1 MKRDIVRFL
10 RSKNMTEATRRTIGE
25 MSTDARIL
33 YDVLVSRM
41 VKGSEDF
48 VPYADL
54 TKAIGGRNVQ
64 NRARGLLCTARKNV
78 ERDYNLLL
86 ESVRSE
92 GVKKVQVLSGV
103 VEGTVRHIGR
113 MSRRTVSRVVN
124 AAADRDMS
132 NDERVEVG
140 VQLSLLGAIQQFTRP
155 KARKLL
161 EGKVKANESKE
172 LPTADTIRLF
182 AEKARLQPS
191 SEVCAK

>member
-1 MKRDIVRFL
+1 
-10 RSKNMTEATRRTIGE
+10 MTEATRRTIGE

-41 VKGSEDF
+41 VKGGEDF
-48 VPYADL
+48 VSYADL

-64 NRARGLLCTARKNV
+64 NGARGLLCTARKNI

-92 GVKKVQVLSGV
+92 GVKKVEVLSGV

-172 LPTADTIRLF
+172 LSTADTIRLF

-191 SEVCAK
+191 SDVCAK

>member
-41 VKGSEDF
+41 VKGGEDF
-48 VPYADL
+48 VPYTDL
-54 TKAIGGRNVQ
+54 TKVIGGRNVQ
-64 NRARGLLCTARKNV
+64 NGARGLLYTARKNV

-140 VQLSLLGAIQQFTRP
+140 VQLSLLGAIQQFTKP

-182 AEKARLQPS
+182 AEK
-191 SEVCAK
+191 